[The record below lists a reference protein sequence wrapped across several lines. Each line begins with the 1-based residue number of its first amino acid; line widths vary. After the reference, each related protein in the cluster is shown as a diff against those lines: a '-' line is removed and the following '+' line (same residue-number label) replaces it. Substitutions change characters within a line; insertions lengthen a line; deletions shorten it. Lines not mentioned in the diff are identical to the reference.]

1 MKVHS
6 TKVNSMKGSWINA
19 LVKEAEYNEG
29 DPYDDLFQGVDYDN
43 SLVEFKDKESS
54 SYDEEIYK
62 TNSMR

>member
-29 DPYDDLFQGVDYDN
+29 DPYGDLFLEGDYKN
-43 SLVEFKDKESS
+43 SLVEFE
-54 SYDEEIYK
+54 
-62 TNSMR
+62 